1 MILALVIVLV
11 SAASTSEEPAWS
23 KAAVVRD
30 GSQSVVRFQ
39 ARIDGDYLCVRAIHE
54 KEWHTYA
61 MDNQARG
68 TKALQGRKSL
78 GIEQG
83 VEIKVKS
90 GLILDDHWL
99 QSRPRDLSKPELRW
113 YTYGFDQTAVFACRI
128 KTVASEPIVVQ
139 IRGQAC
145 SGDSC
150 RTIDVVLEIEERPVV
165 DEQSPKQAERLRTML
180 KDLVP
185 VAKGPPAST
194 DER

>member
-11 SAASTSEEPAWS
+11 SAALTSDEPAWS

-30 GSQSVVRFQ
+30 GSKGVVRFQ
-39 ARIDGDYLCVRAIHE
+39 ARIDFDYLVVRATHE

-68 TKALQGRKSL
+68 TKALQGKKSL

-83 VEIKVKS
+83 IKIKVKS
-90 GLILDDHWL
+90 GLVLDDHWL

-113 YTYGFDQTAVFACRI
+113 YTYGFDHTAVFACRI
-128 KTVASEPIVVQ
+128 KTVTAEPIIVQ

-145 SGDSC
+145 SGESC
-150 RTIDVVLEIEERPVV
+150 RTIDAVLEIEERPVV
-165 DEQSPKQAERLRTML
+165 DEQSPKQAKRLGTML

-185 VAKGPPAST
+185 VAKGLPAST

>member
-11 SAASTSEEPAWS
+11 SAASTSDEPAWS
-23 KAAVVRD
+23 KAAEVRD

-39 ARIDGDYLCVRAIHE
+39 ARIDCDYLVVRAIHE

-113 YTYGFDQTAVFACRI
+113 YTYGFDRTAVFACRI
-128 KTVASEPIVVQ
+128 KTVTAEPIVVQ

-145 SGDSC
+145 SGESC
-150 RTIDVVLEIEERPVV
+150 RTIDAVLEIEERPVV
-165 DEQSPKQAERLRTML
+165 EEQSPKQAERLRIML

-185 VAKGPPAST
+185 VAKGPPASA